1 MQQIMPLVYDLEGDP
16 ISISIKTEG
25 NSLNL
30 LFYAHEL
37 GANLSGAEVYMLQTA
52 VLKKGVNA
60 IAELIYI
67 IVTWTDLNSK
77 QTLEKSFYL

>member
-1 MQQIMPLVYDLEGDP
+1 MPLFYDVEGDP
-16 ISISIKTEG
+16 ISISIVTED

-37 GANLSGAEVYMLQTA
+37 GANLSGAEVYMLQSA
-52 VLKKGVNA
+52 ILKKGVNA

-67 IVTWTDLNSK
+67 VVTWTDVNSK
-77 QTLEKSFYL
+77 QTEEKSFYL

>member
-1 MQQIMPLVYDLEGDP
+1 MPLFYDVEGDP
-16 ISISIKTEG
+16 ISISIETED

-37 GANLSGAEVYMLQTA
+37 GANLSGAEVYMLQSA
-52 VLKKGVNA
+52 VLKKGINA

-67 IVTWTDLNSK
+67 VVTWTDVNSK
-77 QTLEKSFYL
+77 QTEEKDFYL